1 MLDKIL
7 GKLDGVKQSVK
18 MVTSDGSERLGI
30 LRMGVESAWAELKT
44 AVQTASGPID
54 LPQSKPAD
62 IASPSGERA
71 ANDGASQRAA

>member
-7 GKLDGVKQSVK
+7 GKLGGVKQSLK
-18 MVTSDGSERLGI
+18 MVASDGSERLDI

-44 AVQTASGPID
+44 AVQTAAGPID
-54 LPQSKPAD
+54 PPKVTDTGSSQSA
-62 IASPSGERA
+62 A